1 MKQKKRLT
9 NVTKM
14 VIRDREGGIALPRYH
29 FQRLICVTWSRC
41 RRCCGQSPCHHL
53 LNVSPVCWY
62 LGQTIRF
69 RRLPGILYLRLVQL
83 YQLYAVCFYHSN
95 IMVFF
100 IQTIVESGILNE
112 EVWSSDDEWKG
123 VDWMVPSIR
132 RKMVEIFLDTDWTE
146 DLRLTKENWFPYFW
160 HFNLLFIVSRNKWI
174 EISFS

>member
-100 IQTIVESGILNE
+100 YSNNC
-112 EVWSSDDEWKG
+112 WEWKIG
-123 VDWMVPSIR
+123 WRSLIEWWRVERCRLDGAIHSTKNGRNFSRHRLNGGLEVDE
-132 RKMVEIFLDTDWTE
+132 RKLVSIFLAFQFTFHC
-146 DLRLTKENWFPYFW
+146 FP
-160 HFNLLFIVSRNKWI
+160 
-174 EISFS
+174 